1 VGVEFVAERV
11 SEEISFVEVDD
22 VGDGWK
28 GYAKRNKTRSKA
40 VEKAFRAGF
49 ASGRARSAN
58 ALMAMIADIRKTRG
72 ERKRR
77 KK

>member
-1 VGVEFVAERV
+1 MAERV
-11 SEEISFVEVDD
+11 SEEITFVEVDD
-22 VGDGWK
+22 VGDAWK

-58 ALMAMIADIRKTRG
+58 SLRTLMTDIRKTRS
-72 ERKRR
+72 ESKRKRR

>member
-1 VGVEFVAERV
+1 MAERV

-22 VGDGWK
+22 MGDAWK

-58 ALMAMIADIRKTRG
+58 ALMTLMTDIRKSRG